1 MHFDVKRKSLTNR
14 AIEPFSHFRVSSN
27 QVSDADD
34 TSKLGHILID
44 DTLNSVD
51 NLRIHVIDIYGHD
64 AEIRITYADAV
75 KMAQEILNRY
85 DPSKLA
91 HPYTG

>member
-1 MHFDVKRKSLTNR
+1 MHFNVKRKNLTNR

-27 QVSDADD
+27 QASDADD

-44 DTLNSVD
+44 DSLNSVD
-51 NLRIHVIDIYGHD
+51 NLRIRVIGTDGQGT
-64 AEIRITYADAV
+64 EVCITYADAV